1 MNLAR
6 RCLIAAVAIIPPG
19 ASAGPGHDALAAA
32 GPQAAHIADLWWLTI
47 GVCAFVFVALM
58 AALAWGLWRAP
69 RSDSRTPPD
78 AAPAAAGEKKVG
90 RRVIAA
96 AAVSA
101 TLLIGLLV
109 ASVLTDRALA
119 QLSRADALHVQ
130 VTAHDWWWAVS
141 YDDPQPERTFTTA
154 NELYLPVGR
163 PVVVTLT
170 SADVI
175 HSFWVPSLH
184 GKKDLIPGRVAT
196 IQFRADQAGEYR
208 GVCAEFCGLQHAF
221 MAFDVVALPPAQFEA
236 WAEAQRKP
244 AVESEDAAAR
254 RGRELF
260 LSGSCML
267 CHAITGTTANAH
279 KAPDLTHFASRA
291 HIGAGR
297 VPNTAANLAAWIID
311 PQLIKPG
318 VNMPAHPLPAADL
331 AALVAYL
338 GTLK

>member
-1 MNLAR
+1 MTTAR
-6 RCLIAAVAIIPPG
+6 WVVVASVAMVPVG
-19 ASAGPGHDALAAA
+19 ASGIPAHDALRAA
-32 GPQAAHIADLWWLTI
+32 GPQAAHIADLWWVTLA
-47 GVCAFVFVALM
+47 VCVFVFVAV
-58 AALAWGLWRAP
+58 LAVLGWALWRAP
-69 RSDSRTPPD
+69 RAEPGTSPV
-78 AAPAAAGEKKVG
+78 APTVKAEKTAGWG
-90 RRVIAA
+90 VIAA
-96 AAVSA
+96 VAVSVV
-101 TLLIGLLV
+101 LLIGLLV
-109 ASVLTDRALA
+109 ASVMTDHALA
-119 QLSRADALHVQ
+119 QLSHADGLHVEI
-130 VTAHDWWWAVS
+130 TAHDWWWAVS

-154 NELYLPVGR
+154 NELYIPVGR

-170 SADVI
+170 SDDVI

-196 IQFRADQAGEYR
+196 IEFRADQAGQYR

-244 AVESEDAAAR
+244 GVESEDAAAR

-267 CHAITGTTANAH
+267 CHAIAGTTANAH

-297 VPNTAANLAAWIID
+297 VSNTTANLAAWILD
-311 PQLIKPG
+311 PQQIKPG
-318 VNMPAHPLPAADL
+318 VNMPAHLLPAEEL
-331 AALVAYL
+331 NALVAYL

>member
-1 MNLAR
+1 MKIAR
-6 RCLIAAVAIIPPG
+6 RALVAAAAIVP
-19 ASAGPGHDALAAA
+19 AGVFAAGHDALVAA
-32 GPQAAHIADLWWLTI
+32 GPQAAHIADLWWLMV
-47 GVCAFVFVALM
+47 GVCAFVFVALL
-58 AALAWGLWRAP
+58 AALAWALWHAP
-69 RSDSRTPPD
+69 KGDFRTPPN
-78 AAPAAAGEKKVG
+78 AAPAPAAEKKVG
-90 RRVIAA
+90 RGVIAA
-96 AAVSA
+96 ATLSA
-101 TLLIGLLV
+101 TLLVGLLV
-109 ASVLTDRALA
+109 ASVMTDRALA
-119 QLSRADALHVQ
+119 ELSRADALHIQ

-141 YDDPQPERTFTTA
+141 YDDPQPDRTFTTA
-154 NELYLPVGR
+154 NELYIPVGR
-163 PVVVTLT
+163 PVIVTLT
-170 SADVI
+170 SDDVI

-244 AVESEDAAAR
+244 AVEAEDAAAR

-267 CHAITGTTANAH
+267 CHAIAGTTANAH

-297 VPNTAANLAAWIID
+297 VTNTPPNLAAWIVD

-318 VNMPAHPLPAADL
+318 VNMPAHPLPAEDL
-331 AALVAYL
+331 GALVAYL
-338 GTLK
+338 ETLK

>member
-1 MNLAR
+1 MKVAR
-6 RCLIAAVAIIPPG
+6 CALIAAVATMPIG
-19 ASAGPGHDALAAA
+19 VSAGAAHDALAAA
-32 GPQAAHIADLWWLTI
+32 GPQAARIADLWWLMFW
-47 GVCAFVFVALM
+47 VCAFVFVVLLVALGW
-58 AALAWGLWRAP
+58 ALWRGA
-69 RSDSRTPPD
+69 RSGAGTPPD
-78 AAPAAAGEKKVG
+78 AAPAAAAEKNVG
-90 RRVIAA
+90 RSVIAA
-96 AAVSA
+96 VVVSA
-101 TLLIGLLV
+101 MLLIGLLV

-119 QLSRADALHVQ
+119 QLSRTDAIHVQ

-154 NELYLPVGR
+154 NEMYIPVGR

-170 SADVI
+170 SDDVI

-196 IQFRADQAGEYR
+196 IQFRADHAGEYR
-208 GVCAEFCGLQHAF
+208 GQCAEFCGLQHAF
-221 MAFDVVALPPAQFEA
+221 MAFDVVALPPAEFDA

-267 CHAITGTTANAH
+267 CHSIGGTTAQGH

-297 VPNTAANLAAWIID
+297 VSNTAPNLAAWIID

-331 AALVAYL
+331 GALVAYL
-338 GTLK
+338 ETLK